1 MVSCFKSMWAN
12 ANQWNRP
19 TTATLLSFSFWKKN
33 MITPSNQIQQKPQN
47 MKHMWV
53 KQWVLQSSLQD
64 MPKKRVFLPAP
75 SALFTG
81 PNLAHWSCAIRGLA
95 GLPIGISQKTWI
107 FARCGIINL
116 YSIRQVWVYLD
127 SLRLVS
133 QDIGWFC
140 KSNVDFAYN
149 SIYIQP
155 ALCTL
160 KQILQTLQKCKCI

>member
-1 MVSCFKSMWAN
+1 M
-12 ANQWNRP
+12 P
-19 TTATLLSFSFWKKN
+19 HLSLFHKDLWSVASTQCGQMQINETVQQQQNCCPLAFEKN

-64 MPKKRVFLPAP
+64 MPKNVNSCRPLQHSSPAQTWPIGTVQFEVLQGCQSEFPKRHEFLPDVEP
-75 SALFTG
+75 IIF
-81 PNLAHWSCAIRGLA
+81 IR
-95 GLPIGISQKTWI
+95 K
-107 FARCGIINL
+107 
-116 YSIRQVWVYLD
+116 VWVYLD

-160 KQILQTLQKCKCI
+160 KQIL